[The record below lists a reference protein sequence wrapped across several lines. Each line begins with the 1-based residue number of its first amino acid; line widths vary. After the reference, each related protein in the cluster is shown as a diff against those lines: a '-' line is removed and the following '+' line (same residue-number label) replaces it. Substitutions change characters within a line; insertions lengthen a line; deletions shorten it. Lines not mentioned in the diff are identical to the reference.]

1 MDANENFNVDVVIVG
16 SGVAGALI
24 AKQLGLAGKDVLI
37 LEAGPEIPRDINGYM
52 DRFFKAKAKVPE
64 SPYPPELLAADGKF
78 NDPSKVNAGRANSIM
93 LAPIAWKDPSKSY
106 LSKLARSRSAAP
118 TSGSAGAHRCIGSAP
133 AFASCPAISECVRNT
148 IGSST
153 GPSATMIW
161 QGVGPRPGSRRRK
174 LRSVCRPMRR
184 TRHISASILRIYPIQ
199 CRRFPCRS
207 SIRSLAA
214 RSRG

>member
-118 TSGSAGAHRCIGSAP
+118 TSGSA
-133 AFASCPAISECVRNT
+133 
-148 IGSST
+148 
-153 GPSATMIW
+153 
-161 QGVGPRPGSRRRK
+161 
-174 LRSVCRPMRR
+174 
-184 TRHISASILRIYPIQ
+184 
-199 CRRFPCRS
+199 
-207 SIRSLAA
+207 
-214 RSRG
+214 